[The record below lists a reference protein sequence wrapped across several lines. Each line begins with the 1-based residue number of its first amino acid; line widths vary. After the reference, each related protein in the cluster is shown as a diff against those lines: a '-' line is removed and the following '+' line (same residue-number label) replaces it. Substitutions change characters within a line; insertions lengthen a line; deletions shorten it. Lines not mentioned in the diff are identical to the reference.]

1 MILKTNWIFKGER
14 MIKKAGNNDLETL
27 AKLASEMWHNHSIN
41 ELINEFSEI
50 MINGKSQFFLK
61 YENEFPI
68 GFAQCQLRYD
78 YVEGTSTS
86 PVGYLE
92 GIFVRENCR
101 GRGYGAEL
109 LAECEKW
116 ARANG
121 CREFASDCEIDNL
134 DSLRFHMAM
143 KFSEA
148 NRIICFS
155 KKL

>member
-1 MILKTNWIFKGER
+1 MQMVREAEERDLDKVAELAALMWTGHSAGELR
-14 MIKKAGNNDLETL
+14 
-27 AKLASEMWHNHSIN
+27 
-41 ELINEFSEI
+41 NEFSEI
-50 MINGKSQFFLK
+50 LLRGNARFFLK
-61 YENEFPI
+61 YEGDVSA
-68 GFAQCQLRYD
+68 GFAYCQLRSD
-78 YVEGTSTS
+78 YVEGTKTS
-86 PVGYLE
+86 PGGYLE

>member
-1 MILKTNWIFKGER
+1 
-14 MIKKAGNNDLETL
+14 
-27 AKLASEMWHNHSIN
+27 
-41 ELINEFSEI
+41 
-50 MINGKSQFFLK
+50 
-61 YENEFPI
+61 
-68 GFAQCQLRYD
+68 D
-78 YVEGTSTS
+78 YVEGTKTS

-109 LAECEKW
+109 LAECVKW

>member
-1 MILKTNWIFKGER
+1 MVREAEER
-14 MIKKAGNNDLETL
+14 SLDKVAEL
-27 AKLASEMWHNHSIN
+27 AALMWNGDIPAE
-41 ELINEFSEI
+41 ELRNEFSEI
-50 MINGKSQFFLK
+50 LLRGNARFFLK
-61 YENEFPI
+61 YEGDVSA
-68 GFAQCQLRYD
+68 GFAYCQLRSD
-78 YVEGTSTS
+78 YVEGTKTS

-109 LAECEKW
+109 LAECVKW